1 MAHNKLYR
9 NFIILQEDD
18 KSKSSS
24 NDKALSGYAKIEA
37 KGEKCKITFYAQNLK
52 KDDDYAIV
60 LICYKKDM
68 KQIIDM
74 GPLTVNEVGKGEAC
88 IEYYSDNIAGL
99 NLGYDKISGAGI
111 CKKKSGSLDFSM
123 YGFMNG
129 EKVDDGWK
137 KMKVVNC
144 YDKSGSTKS
153 KEYYKKDDDKK
164 YESKKDKDKK
174 CEDKKHED
182 KKYDKKHEDEMNC
195 EKMHEEKKSHDKDDH
210 KHNCDDKK
218 RDIDEDDTID
228 ENDIIYDEVQEHH
241 NEDHDNE
248 NYSMD
253 DEIRGHKKYC
263 SGKKDYKKHDK
274 KMHDDKMHCGMMHG
288 EKMHYD
294 KMNCGMMHG
303 EKMYDDKMHC
313 GMMHGEKM
321 HDDKMNCGM
330 MHGEKMYDDKMNCGM
345 MHGEKMYDDKM
356 HCGMMHGEK
365 MYDGKMHW
373 GMMHGEKMHDRDEE
387 YTSEENDIKDYEI
400 QDYHNEGYNMDD
412 EIRDNKYHCGR
423 DNLANNFEAYERRI
437 EEQKVD
443 PYDFSLRGGV
453 GNFFENLV
461 KEFEEV
467 KGGFKEISYCKW
479 FKIPVRDIEDMCN
492 SKDYNKY
499 SIIYYP
505 MLNYYPYIKKY
516 GYFMMGYKC
525 DSKGNLKYLVY
536 AIPGKRDREEQPY
549 CGKSGFV
556 TWCKRDD
563 DRNGFWLMFYDYK
576 NSTVVVPSK

>member
-99 NLGYDKISGAGI
+99 SLGYDKISGAGI
-111 CKKKSGSLDFSM
+111 CKKKSGNLDFSM

-129 EKVDDGWK
+129 EKIEDGWK

-153 KEYYKKDDDKK
+153 KEYYKKDDVKK

-174 CEDKKHED
+174 CEEKKYEKKHED
-182 KKYDKKHEDEMNC
+182 GMHC

-210 KHNCDDKK
+210 KHKCDDKK
-218 RDIDEDDTID
+218 RDIDEDDTIN
-228 ENDIIYDEVQEHH
+228 ENDIRDDEIQEHNGEIQEHH
-241 NEDHDNE
+241 DEDYDNE
-248 NYSMD
+248 NYSVD

-263 SGKKDYKKHDK
+263 SGKKNYKKHDK
-274 KMHDDKMHCGMMHG
+274 KMHCGKMHGEKMYDDKMHCEKMHGEKMYDDKMHCEMMHGEKMYDDKMHGEKMHDDKMHCGMMHG
-288 EKMHYD
+288 EKMYDD
-294 KMNCGMMHG
+294 KMHCGKMHG
-303 EKMYDDKMHC
+303 EKMYDNKMHC
-313 GMMHGEKM
+313 GMMHG
-321 HDDKMNCGM
+321 
-330 MHGEKMYDDKMNCGM
+330 
-345 MHGEKMYDDKM
+345 DKM
-356 HCGMMHGEK
+356 HCG
-365 MYDGKMHW
+365 
-373 GMMHGEKMHDRDEE
+373 KMHDRDED
-387 YTSEENDIKDYEI
+387 YTLEENDIKDYEI
-400 QDYHNEGYNMDD
+400 KDYHNEDYNIDD
-412 EIRDNKYHCGR
+412 EIRDNKYYCGR
-423 DNLANNFEAYERRI
+423 DDLANNFEEYERRI
-437 EEQKVD
+437 EEQKID

-556 TWCKRDD
+556 TWCKRDC